1 METRLNPIE
10 ARVMATLVEKEITTP
25 NNYPLTLTSL
35 TTACN
40 QKSNRYPVTDLTEEE
55 VARALYNLREQNIA
69 WETAPSGS
77 RVMKYS
83 HEISRLLPLTDQ
95 QLAVMT
101 ELMLRGPQTVGELRT
116 HCERIH
122 PLGDI
127 SQAAEILQSL
137 ADFSDGPLVVRL
149 PREPGRRESRYA
161 HLLCGKPEISD
172 EPVEAKPASAVL
184 TVRAENERITALEED
199 VEQLRSQMTELTE
212 QFAGFKKQF
221 E

>member
-1 METRLNPIE
+1 MENIFNPIE
-10 ARVMATLVEKEITTP
+10 ARVLSSLIEKEITTP

-55 VARALYNLREQNIA
+55 VARALYSLRERNIA
-69 WETAPSGS
+69 WEKAPAGS

-83 HEISRLLPLTDQ
+83 HDIFQWLKLSGQ

-116 HCERIH
+116 HCERMH

-127 SQAAEILQSL
+127 TQAAEIVESL
-137 ADFSDGPLVVRL
+137 VHYPETPLAVKL

-161 HLLCGKPEISD
+161 HLLCGEPEISD
-172 EPVEAKPASAVL
+172 EPVDVAQPAAVVA
-184 TVRAENERITALEED
+184 VRAENERIAELENQVKE
-199 VEQLRSQMTELTE
+199 LWSQIADLTE
-212 QFAGFKKQF
+212 QLAKFKEQF
-221 E
+221 D